1 MRPDTGRVS
10 LENRVQGVP
19 ARMGEEIPH
28 VRGERAGTEGE
39 DGSRSLGQGRGC
51 PALPLRQGEAEGP
64 EGRVRIPENG
74 ERRPKKTACPGRTE
88 GSRKEK
94 AEIAYRLASQGYSL
108 KRLLKA
114 LGLGKSTYEFHAR
127 RFREGSRKDPLK
139 AKIEAVFSGNK
150 GRYGVR
156 RVTAA
161 LRRDGERVN
170 HKKVQRIMHRLALN
184 GKTCKKRRPYSSY
197 RGEVGKVAANL
208 LARGFTAEG
217 PDRKF
222 VTDVTEFKLPDGK
235 LYLSPVMDLY
245 SRRIV
250 GYSLSPRP
258 DFAQIRE
265 RMENAFGGREGKVR
279 GALFHSDQ
287 GWQYQRKEF
296 GDILEGYGMVQSMS
310 RKGNCHDNSV
320 MENFFGRLKVEMFY
334 GEEARYSDYGSL
346 KKALRDYIAW
356 YNSSRLKEYLHWK
369 SPQEALSNSGTL

>member
-1 MRPDTGRVS
+1 MPWENGRKPQGKSGDS
-10 LENRVQGVP
+10 LPSCLPGLQPQAPAQGPRARQVHLRVP
-19 ARMGEEIPH
+19 CPEIP
-28 VRGERAGTEGE
+28 GGKPEGPAGGE
-39 DGSRSLGQGRGC
+39 DRGC
-51 PALPLRQGEAEGP
+51 FLRQQGK
-64 EGRVRIPENG
+64 I
-74 ERRPKKTACPGRTE
+74 RRPPCHRGP
-88 GSRKEK
+88 
-94 AEIAYRLASQGYSL
+94 AER
-108 KRLLKA
+108 
-114 LGLGKSTYEFHAR
+114 
-127 RFREGSRKDPLK
+127 
-139 AKIEAVFSGNK
+139 
-150 GRYGVR
+150 
-156 RVTAA
+156 
-161 LRRDGERVN
+161 
-170 HKKVQRIMHRLALN
+170 
-184 GKTCKKRRPYSSY
+184 

-250 GYSLSPRP
+250 GYSISPRP

-310 RKGNCHDNSV
+310 RKGNCHDNSA

-334 GEEARYSDYGSL
+334 GEEACYSDYGSL